1 MRLVAKTFTAA
12 VVLVIFCLQPLMGYS
27 VLSHEAL
34 VDALWGTKLRAILL
48 SRFPN
53 ATPEE
58 LKQAHGF
65 AYGGAIIQDLGYYPH
80 GSMKFSD
87 LTHYVRTGDFVVAL
101 FQEARGLND
110 LAFALGALSHYVSD
124 LDGHRYGT
132 NVGEPLL
139 YPKLRKKF
147 GNVITYEDDP
157 LAHLKTE
164 FGFDVL
170 QVARGNFAPQA
181 YHDFIGFY
189 VAKDLLQRAFRDTYG
204 LDLTDLFG
212 DFDLSINSY
221 RSAVSR
227 TIPMATRVAW
237 SMRKNEIRKAHPGQS
252 RRKFVYLM
260 KRSSYRREWGKR
272 YDEPSKWERFLGF
285 LLRLL
290 PPIGPLKALGFKM
303 PTPPVERLFMVS
315 FERATDRYSQTLAQ
329 AGSQAFQLDDEN
341 YDVGMPTPAG
351 VYRLN
356 DETQAFWLHE
366 LAVKKFATVTPAISQ
381 ELLAFYSDPNAS
393 IQAKQKTPKVWRQT
407 MAELQELRNQNI
419 ATHE

>member
-12 VVLVIFCLQPLMGYS
+12 VVLVVFCLQPLMGYS

-34 VDALWGTKLRAILL
+34 VDALWDTKLRAILL
-48 SRFPN
+48 ARFPN

-80 GSMKFSD
+80 GSTKFSD

-181 YHDFIGFY
+181 YHDFIGFF
-189 VAKDLLQRAFRDTYG
+189 VAKDLLQRAFSDTYG
-204 LDLTDLFG
+204 LELADLFG
-212 DFDLSINSY
+212 DFDLAVNSY

-227 TIPMATRVAW
+227 TIPRATRVAW
-237 SMRKNEIRKAHPGQS
+237 SMKKNEIRKAHPEQS

-260 KRSSYRREWGKR
+260 KRSSYQREWGKR

-329 AGSQAFQLDDEN
+329 VGSRAFQLDDEN

-356 DETQAFWLHE
+356 DETQAFWLHD
-366 LAVKKFATVTPAISQ
+366 LAVKKFATVTPAIRQ
-381 ELLAFYSDPNAS
+381 ELLAFYSNPNAS
-393 IQAKQKTPKVWRQT
+393 IQAKQKTPKIWRQT
-407 MAELQELRNQNI
+407 VAELQELRNQNV

>member
-12 VVLVIFCLQPLMGYS
+12 AVLVVFCLQPLMGYS

-34 VDALWGTKLRAILL
+34 VDALWGAKLRVILL

-80 GSMKFSD
+80 GSTKFSD

-157 LAHLKTE
+157 VAHLKTE

-170 QVARGNFAPQA
+170 QVARGNFASQA

-204 LDLTDLFG
+204 LELAGLFG
-212 DFDLSINSY
+212 DFDLAIDSY

-272 YDEPSKWERFLGF
+272 YDEPSKWEQLLGF

-315 FERATDRYSQTLAQ
+315 FERATDRYSQTLTEAVN
-329 AGSQAFQLDDEN
+329 QAFQLEDEN

-356 DETQAFWLHE
+356 DEAQAFWLHE
-366 LAVKKFATVTPAISQ
+366 LAVKKFTTVTPAIRQ
-381 ELLAFYSDPNAS
+381 ELLAFYSDPNAP
-393 IQAKQKTPKVWRQT
+393 IQAKQKTPKIWRQT
-407 MAELQELRNQNI
+407 VAELQELRNQNI